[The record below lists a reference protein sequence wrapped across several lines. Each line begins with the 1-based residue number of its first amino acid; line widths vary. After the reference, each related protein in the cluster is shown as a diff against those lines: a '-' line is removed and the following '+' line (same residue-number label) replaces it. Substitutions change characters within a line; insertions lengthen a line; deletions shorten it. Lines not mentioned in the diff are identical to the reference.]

1 VWLASWACGSG
12 SATCSFTPTVW
23 DVRPLSNSYWANHQ
37 RLRQYWAEHNETYGG
52 VTFNIDS
59 NAVDGP
65 LAAPDSPDTC
75 QASVTSDRWRG
86 DYFANG
92 SLSGTPV
99 MVRDDGNAFLSFDW
113 GSGSPGSSCG
123 LGADSFSVRWTRTA
137 SFASGTHRFSVTSDD
152 GVRLYVDG
160 ALKLDKWFDQAPT
173 AYTVDVALA
182 AGNHTLSM
190 EYYENAGGALAK
202 LSWQLLGGGPVEV
215 IVDDLGAGFARFG
228 PSAYWWQASIGYL
241 SHMYWTYVNGSSVS
255 NYTRWTPNLASG
267 GAGDYTVS
275 VFIPRNYATA
285 QQAKYRVRHNGLDD
299 YSAPVNQALYYD
311 QWVSIGSYSFSG
323 AGDEY
328 VELTDATGEAYSTK
342 RQLGFDAVKFVK

>member
-1 VWLASWACGSG
+1 VA
-12 SATCSFTPTVW
+12 
-23 DVRPLSNSYWANHQ
+23 PLSNTLWANHQ
-37 RLRQYWAEHNETYGG
+37 RIRQYWGSHNETYGG

-65 LAAPDSPDTC
+65 LAAPDSPDAC
-75 QASVTSDRWRG
+75 QASVPSDRWRG
-86 DYFANG
+86 EYFANR

-99 MVRDDGNAFLSFDW
+99 MVRDDGNGSLNFDW

-123 LGADSFSVRWTRTA
+123 LGADSFSARWTRTL
-137 SFASGTHRFSVTSDD
+137 SFASGTHRFSVTGDD

-160 ALKLDKWFDQAPT
+160 ALKLDKWLDQAPT
-173 AYTVDVALA
+173 TYTVDVALG

-190 EYYENAGGALAK
+190 EYYENVGGALAK
-202 LSWQLLGGGPVEV
+202 LSWQPLAPVTV
-215 IVDDLGAGFARFG
+215 IVDDLSAGFARFG

-241 SHMYWTYVNGSSVS
+241 SHMYWTYVNGSAVS

-267 GAGDYTVS
+267 GAGNYAVY

-285 QQAKYRVRHNGLDD
+285 QQAKYRVRHNGIDHF
-299 YSAPVNQALYYD
+299 SAPVNQALYFD
-311 QWVSIGSYSFSG
+311 QWVSIGTYFFSATG
-323 AGDEY
+323 GEY

-342 RQLGFDAVKFVK
+342 RQLGFDAVKFVR